1 MTNTQIKIRI
11 QLDPSVQRA
20 ASDPPDPESEA
31 DSNLPADDEQIYDR
45 RKLFLAACILLPA
58 LAGLI
63 WLISAVWVT
72 DEIDPPRSS
81 PESFSLSEIPT
92 TAQIEHDTRLPES
105 ARLLGAAPT
114 HETDAVTVADVAD
127 MTDIAPPDHEAVL
140 TTLEAEI
147 TATPIPQPTPT
158 VKSISSSDN
167 SAELEV
173 DHAFNP
179 HSVTDQVFR
188 AQLTSAISQRE
199 PVDDIKRISL
209 AGRSSRPVYLFLHLH
224 NLKNETIR
232 INWFFQ
238 EQSIAQVLLPVGN
251 NDWRT
256 YSSKTLNARRL
267 GKWRVTAQDSSGNLL
282 AEFPFEAT
290 P

>member
-20 ASDPPDPESEA
+20 ASDLPDPESEA

-72 DEIDPPRSS
+72 DEIDPQRSL
-81 PESFSLSEIPT
+81 PESSSLSEMPT
-92 TAQIEHDTRLPES
+92 TAQIEHDTRLSES

-114 HETDAVTVADVAD
+114 RETDAVTVADVTD

-140 TTLEAEI
+140 TTREAEI
-147 TATPIPQPTPT
+147 AATPIPQPTPT
-158 VKSISSSDN
+158 VKPISSSDN

-199 PVDDIKRISL
+199 PVDDIKQISL

>member
-20 ASDPPDPESEA
+20 ASDLPDPESEA

-72 DEIDPPRSS
+72 DEIDPQRSL
-81 PESFSLSEIPT
+81 PESSSLSEMPT
-92 TAQIEHDTRLPES
+92 TAQIEHDTRLSES

-114 HETDAVTVADVAD
+114 HETDAVTVADVTD

-140 TTLEAEI
+140 TTREAEI
-147 TATPIPQPTPT
+147 AATPIPQPTPT
-158 VKSISSSDN
+158 VKPISSSDN

-199 PVDDIKRISL
+199 PVDDIKQISL